1 LSPLPT
7 NPNLEWWVL
16 ASNEPLFD
24 YEYLGKY
31 LRTNV
36 NTERMKFKNIEGF
49 EIWGEEEGKS
59 FTSPRSI
66 CQNFSLVLNAERKRL
81 GLKFFGMKVELL

>member
-1 LSPLPT
+1 L
-7 NPNLEWWVL
+7 VL
-16 ASNEPLFD
+16 TSNEPLFN

-36 NTERMKFKNIEGF
+36 NNERMKFKSIEGF

-59 FTSPRSI
+59 FTYPRNI
-66 CQNFSLVLNAERKRL
+66 CQNISLALNVERKRL
-81 GLKFFGMKVELL
+81 GLKFFVMKVELL